1 VNKIWQRVLWGTG
14 VAWAVLA
21 VMATIPAQQAVTNL
35 QSWAELFQLPALA
48 NYLSTNAFWD
58 QFTLAAGAL
67 NTGITISQF
76 AAKSSDRTRWVW
88 LAITVQVIC
97 LAVGAAFVFGLLT
110 PYRMHP

>member
-1 VNKIWQRVLWGTG
+1 LWGTG
-14 VAWAVLA
+14 AAWAALA

-48 NYLSTNAFWD
+48 NYLSTRAFWD

-76 AAKSSDRTRWVW
+76 AAKSSDRKRWVW
-88 LAITVQVIC
+88 LAIGVQVIC
-97 LAVGAAFVFGLLT
+97 LTFGAAFIFGLLS
-110 PYRMHP
+110 PSMLHP